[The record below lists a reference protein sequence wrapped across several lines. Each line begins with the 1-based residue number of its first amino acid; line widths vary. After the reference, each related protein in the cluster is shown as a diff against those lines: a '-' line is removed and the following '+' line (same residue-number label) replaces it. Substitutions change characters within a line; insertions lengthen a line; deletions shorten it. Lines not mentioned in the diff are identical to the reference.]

1 MSHSDSES
9 SSTTS
14 GSLRLKLVS
23 LAGSLA
29 GVAVC
34 VAVALVIRHG
44 WGTPA
49 AQAQFP
55 RLRTAAKTAT
65 EKGETKVA
73 PKTKVRAAD
82 EVLPDQIA
90 KPQALQVLAIVNGE
104 KIERPELARQ
114 CLRHFGKDVLESM
127 INKRLIS
134 GECLRRNIPVT
145 EKEIKDEM
153 DKMAQRFSMH
163 TDQLLTMLREERH
176 ITPEQYAKEIIWP
189 TVALRKL
196 AKDQLQVTKADFD
209 EAFDMLYGPSVQT
222 RLIACATAAEAEKVR
237 LMALANPDNFGNL
250 AKQYSIDTV
259 SASSKG
265 LIQPI
270 HHHQGDK
277 NIERAAFALEEGDVS
292 EVIQVGDQFIILK
305 CEAKL
310 AAQKVDRKKVE
321 SVLIES
327 IRDKK
332 LRLAADTIFKQLQD
346 NAQIDN
352 VMNDPAKTKKQPG
365 VAAVVNGETIT
376 VREVAEECID
386 RHGIEM
392 LEGLISRHLLE
403 QALKKRKIK
412 ITEADMQDEIARA
425 AVNMGKTDE
434 DDKPDI
440 EAWLTDVVE
449 NQKMPLDIYRD
460 DVVWP
465 SVGLRKLAGEDVDV
479 SKDDLKKSFEANYGP
494 RVRCR
499 AIVLANQRDAQKI
512 WDSARR
518 KPTIEHFAEL
528 AKAYTI
534 EPGGKAN
541 EGEVP
546 PIQRYGGEPI
556 LEDEAFSLKAGEISS
571 IVQVGDKWVILFCE
585 GRTKPVNVKYA
596 EVEKLMLEDIRDKKM
611 RLAMAQYYTKLQDE
625 ARIENFLTHTVQNG
639 PKTKQPGDNLLH
651 VPDGTLLAPDNPEPS
666 AKQTPSNRP
675 GTKSATRP
683 TSGARQ

>member
-1 MSHSDSES
+1 MSPSDCES
-9 SSTTS
+9 SSKTRD
-14 GSLRLKLVS
+14 SLRFKLVS
-23 LAGSLA
+23 MAGSLA
-29 GVAVC
+29 GVVAC
-34 VAVALVIRHG
+34 VAVALLIRQG
-44 WGTPA
+44 WPA
-49 AQAQFP
+49 PDAKADFK
-55 RLRTAAKTAT
+55 RRTTAKQPS
-65 EKGETKVA
+65 EGGETKSS
-73 PKTKVRAAD
+73 TKAKAAD
-82 EVLPDQIA
+82 EVLPEQIA
-90 KPQALQVLAIVNGE
+90 KPQALLVLAVVNGE

-127 INKRLIS
+127 INKRLIAA
-134 GECLRRNIPVT
+134 ECQRRNIPVT

-153 DKMAQRFSMH
+153 DRMARRFSMP
-163 TDQLLTMLREERH
+163 TDQLLAMLREERH

-196 AKDQLQVTKADFD
+196 ANDQLQVTKKDFD

-222 RLIACATAAEAEKVR
+222 RLIACASAAEADKVR
-237 LMALANPDNFGNL
+237 LLALANPEDFGNL
-250 AKQYSIDTV
+250 AKQYSIDAP
-259 SASSKG
+259 SASAKG

-277 NIERAAFALEEGDVS
+277 NIEQVAFALEEGEIS
-292 EVIQVGDQFIILK
+292 EVITVGDQFVILK
-305 CEAKL
+305 CETHL
-310 AAQKVDRKKVE
+310 QKQEVDRKKVE
-321 SVLIES
+321 TVLVES

-332 LRLAADTIFKQLQD
+332 LRLSADTIFKNLQD

-352 VMNDPAKTKKQPG
+352 IMNDPAKSKKQPG

-403 QALKKRKIK
+403 QALKRRKIQV
-412 ITEADMQDEIARA
+412 TEADMQAEIARA
-425 AVNMGKTDE
+425 AVNMGKTDKN
-434 DDKPDI
+434 DRPDV
-440 EAWLTDVVE
+440 EAWLKDVVE
-449 NQKMPLDIYRD
+449 NQKMPLDLYRD
-460 DVVWP
+460 DIVWP
-465 SVGLRKLAGEDVDV
+465 SAGLRKLAGEEIEV
-479 SKDDLKKSFEANYGP
+479 SKEDLKKSFDANYGP

-518 KPTIEHFAEL
+518 NPTIEHFAEL

-546 PIQRYGGEPI
+546 PIQRYGGEPM

-571 IVQVGDKWVILFCE
+571 IVQVGDKWVILYCE

-596 EVEKLMLEDIRDKKM
+596 DVEKLMYEDIRDKKM
-611 RLAMAQYYTKLQDE
+611 RLAMAQYYNKLQDE
-625 ARIENFLTHTVQNG
+625 ARIENFLTHAVQNG
-639 PKTKQPGDNLLH
+639 PKGKQANDALLH
-651 VPDGTLLAPDNPEPS
+651 VPDGTLLAPESVEPS
-666 AKQTPSNRP
+666 AKASPSQRS
-675 GTKSATRP
+675 GSKSATRP
-683 TSGARQ
+683 ATRTRQ